1 MNSTLIPL
9 APGCEELEAVT
20 VIDLLRRADFD
31 VVTAGLVDGPI
42 IASRRTVLVPD
53 VLLVDM
59 ADQLFD
65 LIALPGG
72 LPGAAHL
79 AESKVLGR
87 MLVEQH
93 ERGGWIGAICAAPRV
108 LATHGL
114 LAGRRVTS
122 FPGALDEFDGGSF
135 QRVDEP
141 VVIDG
146 HIVTSR
152 GPGTAMDFALTL
164 IECCAGRERRAAV
177 EGPLQRP

>member
-1 MNSTLIPL
+1 MPSTLIPL

-20 VIDLLRRADFD
+20 VIDLLRRAEFD
-31 VVTAGLVDGPI
+31 VVTAGLVEGPVT
-42 IASRRTVLVPD
+42 ASRRTVLVPD

-59 ADQLFD
+59 ADQDFD

-72 LPGAAHL
+72 MPGARHL
-79 AESKVLGR
+79 AEDRVLER
-87 MLVEQH
+87 MLRRQH
-93 ERGGWIGAICAAPRV
+93 AREGWIGAICAAPRV

-114 LAGRRVTS
+114 LTGRTVTS
-122 FPGALDEFDGGSF
+122 FPGALDEFQAGAF
-135 QRVDEP
+135 QRVSDP

-164 IECCAGRERRAAV
+164 IECCAGHERRVAV

>member
-1 MNSTLIPL
+1 MPNALIPL

-20 VIDLLRRADFD
+20 MIDLLRRADFD
-31 VVTAGLVDGPI
+31 VLTAGLVEGPI
-42 IASRRTVLVPD
+42 TASRRTVLLPD

-59 ADQLFD
+59 VDQDFD

-72 LPGAAHL
+72 QPGATHL
-79 AESKVLGR
+79 VESRILKR
-87 MLVEQH
+87 MLERQH

-108 LATHGL
+108 LAVHGL
-114 LAGRRVTS
+114 LAGRRATS
-122 FPGALDEFDGGSF
+122 FPGALDEFDDGSF
-135 QRVDEP
+135 ERADEP

-164 IECCAGRERRAAV
+164 IECCAGSEQRQAV
-177 EGPLQRP
+177 EGPLQRS